1 MGNIDNKR
9 NVFNQIG
16 ALTSVKDNQNVPNPR
31 DSISSINNSKEIV
44 PFLLDLLVVMVGSE
58 QLKSVVGELM
68 TGFIRNVEPKLKA
81 ELKKAYS

>member
-44 PFLLDLLVVMVGSE
+44 PFLLDLLVVMVGR
-58 QLKSVVGELM
+58 
-68 TGFIRNVEPKLKA
+68 T
-81 ELKKAYS
+81 